1 MLPGI
6 PTCCTLS
13 WVETS
18 IRTSFPAKQVFYV
31 RKRACFCTTL
41 HNVCSFLGSICIFL
55 NDFALFCS
63 LLHCTSQNTT
73 KRDRKNDRIHPKIT
87 KKNAQNGPKWAK
99 SSWNDLKILW
109 NRYQNALQ
117 NDTKTNPKWSQCD
130 RKWPQNVPRMNPLS
144 VGDVDVAWKTGHKK
158 QCGKRLKIMSTC
170 MLLSKNNQKNSCGVT
185 SRAQLTDNLI
195 LVKCRKFLS
204 SMIFFYYSLP
214 IFWFFPD
221 FYYYYYFVLIISR
234 FLWVFYMIFIIW
246 GSQPRG
252 PSLSLTHTRRHSHTC
267 H

>member
-170 MLLSKNNQKNSCGVT
+170 MLLSKNNQKKKQLRCHQSCTINRQSHFGKV
-185 SRAQLTDNLI
+185 SQ
-195 LVKCRKFLS
+195 
-204 SMIFFYYSLP
+204 
-214 IFWFFPD
+214 
-221 FYYYYYFVLIISR
+221 IS
-234 FLWVFYMIFIIW
+234 VFYDLLLFFTNFFDFSLIFIII
-246 GSQPRG
+246 
-252 PSLSLTHTRRHSHTC
+252 LF
-267 H
+267 